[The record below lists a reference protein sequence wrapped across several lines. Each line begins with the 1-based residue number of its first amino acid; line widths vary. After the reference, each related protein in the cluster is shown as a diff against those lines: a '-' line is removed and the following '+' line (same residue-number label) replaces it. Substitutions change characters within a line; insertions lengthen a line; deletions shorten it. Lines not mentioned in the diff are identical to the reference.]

1 MDALDV
7 IEAFAVLGS
16 HDAYDAHD
24 LHDERQSGRTFT
36 MAITDDL
43 RKTLSDPTPLYF
55 AAGTAD
61 LALQQAKK
69 VPGLV
74 EQLRVEAPARFEA
87 VRNTDPKT
95 VQEKAGA
102 RAKEATARAKEATAR
117 AKEAQESLQSR
128 VTDFISTLDG
138 DIKKLGST
146 LDADLKKLGESA
158 QDFALRGVGVAAEY
172 AVKARETYEKVAE
185 HGEQAVRTWRGEA
198 AEEIEE
204 LAIAVEP
211 SAEPKTEPKTD
222 PVQVKETGAP
232 KPAPAAVTV
241 PAPEAK
247 TSTVKKAP
255 VRKPVAKKTTPP
267 TK

>member
-1 MDALDV
+1 
-7 IEAFAVLGS
+7 
-16 HDAYDAHD
+16 
-24 LHDERQSGRTFT
+24 

-74 EQLRVEAPARFEA
+74 EQLRAEAPARFEA
-87 VRNTDPKT
+87 VRNTDPKA
-95 VQEKAGA
+95 VQEKAQA
-102 RAKEATARAKEATAR
+102 RVKETQARVKETQAR
-117 AKEAQESLQSR
+117 VKETQESLQAK
-128 VTDFISTLDG
+128 VTDFVAALDG

-185 HGEQAVRTWRGEA
+185 HGEQAVKTWRGEA

-211 SAEPKTEPKTD
+211 NAEPGE
-222 PVQVKETGAP
+222 VK
-232 KPAPAAVTV
+232 KPAPATPAAKPTPATATATV
-241 PAPEAK
+241 PAPAK
-247 TSTVKKAP
+247 KTTTTTT
-255 VRKPVAKKTTPP
+255 AKKTTPARKTTTAKKTP
-267 TK
+267 PAK